1 MKNWFRGFHGLVPV
15 SVRGAN
21 PERVLTLCME
31 QGVSCIRPQ
40 PVEDCALRFVIYQ
53 KDRAA
58 VEKLSLRC
66 GCVPTFGETRGF
78 PRLRKTLRPRR
89 FALLLLAL
97 AVSVVLVS
105 SMFLWEIDVS
115 GNETVSTGR
124 ILRALEDIGFSEG
137 KCWLG
142 MKSEVLQSELLLKI
156 PELAWVS
163 FQIRGSRAEVIVTEA
178 IPAPEIRDPEQ
189 PVSLVSNADGVIE
202 QMTVLNGQPQVKR
215 GDYVSR
221 GQTLISSTAED
232 LQGEKRSLHAM
243 GSVRARTYWE
253 LTAAAPV
260 EMQKKTPTGERKSR
274 WALQIGKKR
283 LNFYKNSGISDGD
296 CDTIY
301 KIYDLA
307 IPGVFRLPVSLI
319 RETQTESVL
328 SDKSPDADLLAQTL
342 HETLQRRIGPDGEV
356 LESHLTQSEQNG
368 LLTVTLRAECE
379 QEIGAEVP
387 DNIPEIQ
394 EEPSTN
400 DRTDH

>member
-1 MKNWFRGFHGLVPV
+1 MKNWFRGVHGLMPV

-21 PERVLTLCME
+21 PERVLTLCAKE
-31 QGVSCIRPQ
+31 GIPCIRPQ
-40 PVEDCALRFVIYQ
+40 PVEDCVLRFVIYPR
-53 KDRAA
+53 DRTAL
-58 VEKLSLRC
+58 ETLSLRC
-66 GCVPTFGETRGF
+66 GCVPTFGEIRGF
-78 PRLRKTLRPRR
+78 PQMRKSLRPRR
-89 FALLLLAL
+89 FALLLLTL
-97 AVSVVLVS
+97 SVLVVLLS

-115 GNETVSTGR
+115 GNETISTGR
-124 ILRALEDIGFSEG
+124 ILRALDEIGFSEG

-142 MKSEVLQSELLLKI
+142 MKSEVLQSQLLLKL

-178 IPAPEIRDPEQ
+178 IPSPEIADPEQ
-189 PVSLVSNADGVIE
+189 PVSLVSNADGVIV

-221 GQTLISSTAED
+221 GQTLISSVAED
-232 LQGEKRSLHAM
+232 LQGETRFLHAM
-243 GSVRARTYWE
+243 GNIRARTWWE
-253 LTAAAPV
+253 LTAAAPM
-260 EMQKKTPTGERKSR
+260 ELQKKTPTGERKTR

-283 LNFYKNSGISDGD
+283 INFYKNSGISDGD

-307 IPGVFRLPVSLI
+307 IPGVFRLPVSLV
-319 RETQTESVL
+319 RETAAESTL
-328 SDKSPDADLLAQTL
+328 SVQSPNADTLAQTL
-342 HETLQRRIGPDGEV
+342 HETLQRRIGPEGEV
-356 LESHLTQSEQNG
+356 LESHLTQNEQNG

-379 QEIGAEVP
+379 QEIGEEVP
-387 DNIPEIQ
+387 GNIPEIQ

>member
-1 MKNWFRGFHGLVPV
+1 MKNWFRSVHGLVPV

-21 PERVLTLCME
+21 PERVLTLCGE
-31 QGVSCIRPQ
+31 QGIPCIRPQ
-40 PVEDCALRFVIYQ
+40 PVEDYTLRFVIYQ
-53 KDRAA
+53 RDREA
-58 VEKLSLRC
+58 VEKLVLHC
-66 GCVPTFGETRGF
+66 GCVPTFGEPRGF
-78 PRLRKTLRPRR
+78 PRFRKTLRPRR
-89 FALLLLAL
+89 CALLLLAITTAL
-97 AVSVVLVS
+97 VLLS
-105 SMFLWEIDVS
+105 SLFLWEIDVS
-115 GNETVSTGR
+115 GNETISTGR
-124 ILRALEDIGFSEG
+124 ILRALDEIGFSEG

-163 FQIRGSRAEVIVTEA
+163 FQIRGSRADVIVTEA

-189 PVSLVSNADGVIE
+189 PVSLISDTDGVIV

-215 GDYVSR
+215 GDYVAK
-221 GQTLISSTAED
+221 GQTLISCTAED
-232 LQGEKRSLHAM
+232 LQGERRPLHAM

-253 LTAAAPV
+253 LNAAVPL
-260 EMQKKTPTGERKSR
+260 ELQKKTPTGAGETR

-301 KIYDLA
+301 KIYDFA

-319 RETQTESVL
+319 RETQTESAL
-328 SDKSPDADLLAQTL
+328 SDHKPNTDVLAQTL

-379 QEIGAEVP
+379 QEIGVEVP
-387 DNIPEIQ
+387 GNIPEIQ